1 MMMQKR
7 ETDEEPVNQSFIDG
21 VYPYTQILFLRV
33 HGLYILI
40 LENWVSS
47 GPNGLNDQVLDNGLL
62 IDPQDQQLIA
72 YALLKLFADKQL
84 WAKSRANGLRDI
96 SILKYLQNK
105 NLHFLVTY
113 LFHVASSSMG
123 ATGLARASGP
133 KNLF

>member
-1 MMMQKR
+1 MYQV
-7 ETDEEPVNQSFIDG
+7 T
-21 VYPYTQILFLRV
+21 TL
-33 HGLYILI
+33 
-40 LENWVSS
+40 
-47 GPNGLNDQVLDNGLL
+47 VLDNGLL

-123 ATGLARASGP
+123 ATGDLKTVNLADCKGHRGDLDQSRSEYRMVNQKVVVRFKRVWTP
-133 KNLF
+133 DRSC